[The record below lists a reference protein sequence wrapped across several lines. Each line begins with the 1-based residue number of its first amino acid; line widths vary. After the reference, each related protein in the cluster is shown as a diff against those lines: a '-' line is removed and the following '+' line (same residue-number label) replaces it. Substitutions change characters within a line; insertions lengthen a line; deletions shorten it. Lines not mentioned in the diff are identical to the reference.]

1 MQENNFSIEDITTIG
16 IASPGSIIE
25 NKIISN
31 VVNLKI
37 EKFDIYTALKKHFP
51 NTKIIVKNDGCV
63 AAIAEKLYGNIKNY
77 KDALFICLGTG
88 VGGTVFLNGKMLEP
102 KKYSGLEIG
111 HMSINKN
118 GPICKCGKRG
128 CFDIYGSF
136 KKFKEELAKKLE
148 WPIQST
154 SNEILPKLQQI
165 NKLELNSVEKIIQE
179 YTENLSIGI
188 SNLINLFEPEIICIG
203 GSFSYYESILL
214 KPLKKKILE
223 ENMLFNKRKDIKIVC
238 AKFLN
243 DAGIIGAGNI
253 L

>member
-1 MQENNFSIEDITTIG
+1 M
-16 IASPGSIIE
+16 
-25 NKIISN
+25 
-31 VVNLKI
+31 
-37 EKFDIYTALKKHFP
+37 
-51 NTKIIVKNDGCV
+51 
-63 AAIAEKLYGNIKNY
+63 
-77 KDALFICLGTG
+77 
-88 VGGTVFLNGKMLEP
+88 
-102 KKYSGLEIG
+102 
-111 HMSINKN
+111 
-118 GPICKCGKRG
+118 
-128 CFDIYGSF
+128 
-136 KKFKEELAKKLE
+136 
-148 WPIQST
+148 PIQST